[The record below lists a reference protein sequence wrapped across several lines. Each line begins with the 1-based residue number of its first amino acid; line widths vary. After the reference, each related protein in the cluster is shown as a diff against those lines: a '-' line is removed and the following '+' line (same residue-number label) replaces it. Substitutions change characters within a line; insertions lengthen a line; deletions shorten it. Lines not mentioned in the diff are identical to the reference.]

1 MIYTQKSKICKA
13 AKTTVPAITITD
25 TATHNQANHTFGLRK
40 KFNSLSNQTL
50 LFLPTFNC
58 QNAFFRYIISHA
70 KTIVKI
76 IFSKKTI
83 TSTNVFCLFIKIF
96 QKNKNY
102 LLQSQIFRVII
113 TKFLGVKNEKC
124 YL

>member
-58 QNAFFRYIISHA
+58 QNTFFRYIISHA

-76 IFSKKTI
+76 IFPQKVI
-83 TSTNVFCLFIKIF
+83 TSTKEFCLFEKISKKIKT
-96 QKNKNY
+96 Y
-102 LLQSQIFRVII
+102 LLQCHFFHVII
-113 TKFLGVKNEKC
+113 TTLLGEQNEKC